1 LRYKGVSQG
10 ETMLYTHI
18 RRALGGIALSLLAA
32 CGGGS
37 SGTESAPPASQGSD
51 PPAVSRV
58 QIVSDAGDFI
68 GRGGTYDHTKANADI
83 NVYTIDSSLWVD
95 VVGYERW
102 RGRLVLPAGS
112 MPLHVG
118 RYELMTDNNLVD
130 TTIWAPA
137 PPDGSHGG
145 WAPGRWCA
153 TGTAGSVDVKS
164 VSFAANGAIASLSMQ
179 ADLHCVGSNAGLH
192 ALVQWR
198 ADESLHIA
206 GPVVPAP
213 AGLWAPA
220 AGATPASGNYLYLDS
235 QPGDPVGAGL
245 TRTLTSTAA
254 QPLSVGLAGNGHV
267 LTVSQYEAG
276 ELREGQFQ
284 AMSAIAQ
291 LQPGYY
297 ADLQGTSAIWGVT
310 PLLGAMYWRGPGE
323 CTSADELVNPYRG
336 WFVVDNIS
344 YANGML
350 QAVDLR
356 FEQHCVDSA
365 ALLRGKL
372 HWTAN

>member
-1 LRYKGVSQG
+1 
-10 ETMLYTHI
+10 MLQSYL

-37 SGTESAPPASQGSD
+37 SGTDPVLAAPQASD
-51 PPAVSRV
+51 PPPVSRV

-68 GRGGTYDHTKANADI
+68 ARGGTYDYTKANAGI
-83 NVYTIDSSLWVD
+83 NVFTIDSSLWVD

-118 RYELMTDNNLVD
+118 HYELVTDNNLVD

-137 PPDGSHGG
+137 PPDGHSG

-153 TGTAGSVDVKS
+153 AGTAGSIDVKS
-164 VSFAANGAIASLSMQ
+164 VSFAANGAVASLSMQ
-179 ADLHCVGSNAGLH
+179 ADLHCVGSNAGVH
-192 ALVQWR
+192 ALVDWR
-198 ADESLHIA
+198 ADESLHVA
-206 GPVVPAP
+206 PAVVPPP

-220 AGATPASGNYLYLDS
+220 PGATPASGNYLYLES
-235 QPGDPVGAGL
+235 QAGDPAGGGL

-254 QPLSVGLAGNGHV
+254 QPLFVSLGGNGDR
-267 LTVSQYEAG
+267 LTVSQSAQG
-276 ELREGQFQ
+276 ELRDGQFQ
-284 AMSAIAQ
+284 APSAMAS

-297 ADLQGTSAIWGVT
+297 GDVQGTSAIWGVT

-323 CTSADELVNPYRG
+323 CTSVDELVNPYRG

-344 YANGML
+344 YANGAL

-356 FEQHCVDSA
+356 FEQHCVDSN